1 MGDADCVIVI
11 PAHMAEE
18 IADEAV
24 EMTAYEDFVVDR
36 VKDGATIIG
45 LYPAT
50 KEENL
55 ALFQTW
61 RTENGR

>member
-1 MGDADCVIVI
+1 M
-11 PAHMAEE
+11 P
-18 IADEAV
+18 
-24 EMTAYEDFVVDR
+24 YEDFVVDR

-45 LYPAT
+45 PYPAT